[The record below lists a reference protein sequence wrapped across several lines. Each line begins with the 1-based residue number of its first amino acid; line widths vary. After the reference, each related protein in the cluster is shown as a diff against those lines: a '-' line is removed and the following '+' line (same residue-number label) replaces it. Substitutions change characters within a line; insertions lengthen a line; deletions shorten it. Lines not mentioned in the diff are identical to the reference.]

1 MFPIFFL
8 LLLLPTTA
16 YSVQFQITQF
26 DANTPDILYRG
37 DAKPSQGHVDMNEIY
52 FFRVGWT
59 IYAKK
64 VPIWDLD
71 TGKLTDF
78 STHFSFTI
86 NKSPTLGW
94 GYGDG
99 LAFFLA
105 PVGFDIPPN
114 TGEGYL
120 GLFNHTTV
128 DSPPYQIVFVE
139 FDSIGNVGWDPNFP
153 HVGINDNSIA
163 SANLTAWNAS
173 FHIGDTAD
181 VRIIYNATTKNL
193 SVSWTYQRTSN
204 SLEQTSLSY
213 QIDLMKVLPES
224 VQIGFSASTGLAA
237 EQHTLQSWEF
247 NSSLDIKETSGKKV
261 KKISLT
267 VILTVVVVG
276 VIVIASVMLW
286 ICKGKKKETTEI
298 LNLTSINDAL
308 ERGAGPRRFSYG
320 DLVSATNNFSN
331 ERKLGQGGF
340 GVVYKGYL
348 TDLDM
353 LIAVKKISRGSRQGR
368 KEYITEVKIFSQLRH
383 RNLVQLIGWCHDK
396 GEFLLVYE
404 FMPNGSLDSH
414 LFGMRSPLSWVVR
427 YKISLG
433 LASALFYLH
442 EEWEKCVVHR
452 DIKSSNVMLDSSFN
466 VKLGDF
472 GLARL
477 MDHELGPQ
485 TTGLAGT
492 FGYMAPEYISTGRA
506 SKESDVYSFGVVALE
521 IATGRRSVDPME
533 PNSNMGLVEWIWN
546 LYGRGDLLLAVDGKL
561 QTNFDEKQV
570 ECLMIIGLWCAH
582 PDPNLRPSIR
592 QAIQVLKYEA
602 KIPILP
608 TQMPTPMY
616 LVPIQPLVSSSEP
629 LLTNSLQQGR

>member
-37 DAKPSQGHVDMNEIY
+37 YAKPSQGQVDISDYESWG
-52 FFRVGWT
+52 VGWT

-78 STHFSFTI
+78 STRLSFTI
-86 NKSPTLGW
+86 DTMGKSI
-94 GYGDG
+94 YGDG

-105 PVGFDIPPN
+105 PLGFDIPPN
-114 TGEGYL
+114 SAGGNL
-120 GLFNHTTV
+120 GLFNHTTKY
-128 DSPPYQIVFVE
+128 SPPHQIVFVE
-139 FDSIGNVGWDPNFP
+139 FDSHVNTKWDPNVT
-153 HVGINDNSIA
+153 HVGINIRSLE
-163 SANLTAWNAS
+163 SAICTAWNAS
-173 FHIGDTAD
+173 FHSGDIA
-181 VRIIYNATTKNL
+181 VVWIIYNATTKNL

-204 SLEQTSLSY
+204 SLEHTSLSY

-224 VQIGFSASTGLAA
+224 VQIGFSAATSLVR
-237 EQHTLQSWEF
+237 ERHILRSWEF

-261 KKISLT
+261 RKISLI

-298 LNLTSINDAL
+298 VNLTSINDAL
-308 ERGAGPRRFSYG
+308 ERGAGPR
-320 DLVSATNNFSN
+320 
-331 ERKLGQGGF
+331 
-340 GVVYKGYL
+340 
-348 TDLDM
+348 
-353 LIAVKKISRGSRQGR
+353 
-368 KEYITEVKIFSQLRH
+368 
-383 RNLVQLIGWCHDK
+383 
-396 GEFLLVYE
+396 
-404 FMPNGSLDSH
+404 SLDSH
-414 LFGMRSPLSWVVR
+414 LFGKRSPLSWVVR

-442 EEWEKCVVHR
+442 EEWEQCVVHR

-492 FGYMAPEYISTGRA
+492 FGYMAPEYIRTGRA

-521 IATGRRSVDPME
+521 IATGKRSVDLMG

-582 PDPNLRPSIR
+582 PDPNLRPSIG
-592 QAIQVLKYEA
+592 QAIQVLKFEA
-602 KIPILP
+602 KISILP
-608 TQMPTPMY
+608 MQMPTPMY
-616 LVPIQPLVSSSEP
+616 PAPIQPLVSSGEP
-629 LLTNSLQQGR
+629 LLTNSLQQGC